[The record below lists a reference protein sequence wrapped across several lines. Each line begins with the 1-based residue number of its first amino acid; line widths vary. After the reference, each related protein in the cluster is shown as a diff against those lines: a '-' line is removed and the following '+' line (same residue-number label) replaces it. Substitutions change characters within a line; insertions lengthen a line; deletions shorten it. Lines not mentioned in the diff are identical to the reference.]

1 MKNLKNEKG
10 AITIL
15 VLVSILF
22 MLSFLISTYV
32 IIANKVQTQKE
43 IINETKKTYETETA
57 EEVYN
62 NFFAGNIVP
71 SILPEGYTEVEY
83 LESTGTQWIDTGLIS
98 SADNKIYFDI
108 DFEVNNISGNGA
120 DRNPIGSQ
128 NFAFNTYFLQVFLS
142 KIYMF
147 QGDINTEV
155 TDLRNKVK
163 FYKTNWYVNDEL
175 KNSSIGYPT
184 SNCNIYLFKW
194 GNNLSKNKL
203 YKCNF
208 FDEGE
213 NLLRE
218 FIPCYRKSDN
228 KPGLY
233 DLVSGVFYTNQGTG
247 EFTYGNV
254 AE

>member
-1 MKNLKNEKG
+1 MIMKILLEKTQIG
-10 AITIL
+10 IQIKKIVSNFEWNGHNITITHL
-15 VLVSILF
+15 DSLKIQY
-22 MLSFLISTYV
+22 TE
-32 IIANKVQTQKE
+32 ANNGKIVE
-43 IINETKKTYETETA
+43 IVDFPYET
-57 EEVYN
+57 
-62 NFFAGNIVP
+62 
-71 SILPEGYTEVEY
+71 YTQVEY
-83 LESTGTQWIDTGLIS
+83 IEGTGTQWIDTGLIS